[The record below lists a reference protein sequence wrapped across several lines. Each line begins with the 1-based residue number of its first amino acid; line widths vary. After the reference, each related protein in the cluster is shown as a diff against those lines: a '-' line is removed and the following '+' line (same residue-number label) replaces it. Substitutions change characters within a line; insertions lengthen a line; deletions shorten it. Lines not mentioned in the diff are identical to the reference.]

1 MFTIPSSFDLN
12 APDIA
17 VDITASNIMFDVAG
31 TIPKP
36 SNSPGSVFI

>member
-1 MFTIPSSFDLN
+1 MFTMPSSSDLN

-31 TIPKP
+31 TIPNP